1 MKMYLLQADFNGGDI
16 AFQVLMFILLLGVP
30 AAILIL
36 IVVWL
41 KGRNKRLDRIEE
53 KMDLLLKDK
62 E

>member
-1 MKMYLLQADFNGGDI
+1 MYLLQADFNGGDI